1 MLNEG
6 KLSTCEGFKLLQ
18 EKKSKREGGCIH
30 RYTSTGES
38 GKTTYVIVSIFL
50 VKHDERLSVDCKGLC
65 WKFEE
70 KEDAK
75 CSPLENKKKQIH

>member
-1 MLNEG
+1 MKGSWVLVKGSNFY
-6 KLSTCEGFKLLQ
+6 KK
-18 EKKSKREGGCIH
+18 KKSKREGGCIH

-75 CSPLENKKKQIH
+75 CSPLENKKKKIH